1 MRVDFLL
8 SKDPATE
15 HGGDVAMTKLVMAL
29 ARDSFTVRGIALS
42 NNVGLSGDD
51 ISRTPKPPFNG
62 VALMY
67 RSFRTR
73 KSFIHCRFNTHDL
86 VRQIAQSPA
95 DLFVAEHSY
104 MAEPY
109 LAARPKEA
117 RDSLL
122 VNSHVS
128 ESEVWKLTKPAA
140 LRWEHKRLE
149 VDEKSVATRARSVA
163 YFDRKE
169 AERSP
174 ARSAF
179 WLNLTLPSK
188 IAADRTT
195 TSKRLV
201 FLGDRSWPP
210 NAEAA
215 RRAVFL
221 WPRIAAGIPGAELM
235 LVGKPDPKAGATELP
250 AGVRDMEFVEDLDE
264 LLRTARALIAPVSAG
279 GGVRVKILE
288 AASIGLP
295 VVGTPAALGSLG
307 DVLPITAC
315 DDDDSLVQQARAY
328 LMDSAGA
335 GAAGRE
341 LFEANDSRWATRI
354 PHKDVH
360 DWLVGK

>member
-42 NNVGLSGDD
+42 HDVTLVGDD
-51 ISRTPKPPFNG
+51 ICRTEKPPISA
-62 VALMY
+62 VALLT
-67 RSFRTR
+67 RSIRTR
-73 KSFIHCRFNTHDL
+73 KSLIHCRFDTPGMARL
-86 VRQIAQSPA
+86 IADSPA
-95 DLFVAEHSY
+95 DLFVAEHAY

-109 LAARPKEA
+109 FAARPNEA
-117 RDSLL
+117 RASLV

-128 ESEVWKLTKPAA
+128 ESEVWKLTKPRAMQ
-140 LRWEHKRLE
+140 WEHKRLDL
-149 VDEKSVATRARSVA
+149 DEQAVARRARSVA

-174 ARSAF
+174 ATSAY

-188 IAADRTT
+188 VAADRAT

-215 RRAVFL
+215 RRAVEL
-221 WPRIAAGIPGAELM
+221 WPTISAGIADAELL
-235 LVGKPDPKAGATELP
+235 LVGKPDPKAQKMELP
-250 AGVRDMEFVEDLDE
+250 FGVKDMEFVDDLDG
-264 LLRTARALIAPVSAG
+264 LLSTARALIAPVSAG

-295 VVGTPAALGSLG
+295 VVGSPEALGSLG
-307 DVLPITAC
+307 DVLPITEC
-315 DDDDSLVQQARAY
+315 QDDESLVQRARAY
-328 LMDSAGA
+328 LLDPALAGVS
-335 GAAGRE
+335 GRE
-341 LFEANDSRWATRI
+341 LFEANASRWAQGR
-354 PHKDVH
+354 PHSDVH
-360 DWLVGK
+360 DWLVGR